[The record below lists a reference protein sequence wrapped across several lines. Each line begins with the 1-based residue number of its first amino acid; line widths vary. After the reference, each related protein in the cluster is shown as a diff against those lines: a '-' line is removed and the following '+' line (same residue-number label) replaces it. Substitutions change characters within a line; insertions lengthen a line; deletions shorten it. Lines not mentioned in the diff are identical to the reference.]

1 MNLHTQTLHLL
12 QQTTEYIANH
22 HQQAYLVGGSLR
34 NILLETPGIDW
45 DIAITGDAPSLARQL
60 ANKFGGHY
68 AHFHDKAHRVI
79 VPLTSTSTQ
88 DKQTPNPHKEF
99 ILDIAHLKGDIIEQ
113 DLRKRDFTINAIA
126 APLANVSQ
134 HLQTGEALHLID
146 PLHGL
151 ADLQAHRLKA
161 VDSDVFRHD
170 PLRMLR
176 AVRFMARYHLSIDPW
191 TEGLLIRDS
200 SLLLQVAPERIHDEL
215 YAILE
220 PRGATDQLHFLDA
233 HGLLTTLMPEFI
245 PARGMLQ
252 PRPHYWDV
260 LEHSLQTVGT
270 LEQLS
275 TLLQQTPDAIQQ
287 SPLESQAHGYLAHI
301 QQLLQEAEQQHI
313 FSRATLTTPRMKL
326 AALLH
331 DIGKPPT
338 YSEDAEGHI
347 HFYAHP
353 QVGVPLAQQV
363 MKRIHASNADRRLVQ
378 QIVAHHMRPGQLAHL
393 DAISPRAIRRYFV
406 DLGTTGIIV
415 ALLSLADH
423 LATTGPLFGTSE
435 NNADTTISSWEQH
448 LATVHLFL
456 NQYIQHRENILP
468 PQLISA
474 DELMRRLNLKPG
486 PHIGRLLE
494 AIAEAQAEG
503 AISSRDEAFWLA
515 EEKLN
520 QLNTS

>member
-1 MNLHTQTLHLL
+1 MHTQTLHLL
-12 QQTTEYIANH
+12 QQTTEYIASQ

-34 NILLETPGIDW
+34 NILLGKPGIDW
-45 DIAITGDAPSLARQL
+45 DIAISGDAPSLARQL

-68 AHFHDKAHRVI
+68 AHLHDKAQRVI
-79 VPLTSTSTQ
+79 IPLTSTSTK

-99 ILDIAHLKGDIIEQ
+99 ILDIAHLNGDTIEQ

-126 APLANVSQ
+126 APLANVLQ
-134 HLQTGEALHLID
+134 HLQTGEPLHLID

-176 AVRFMARYHLSIDPW
+176 AVRFMARYHLSSDPW

-220 PRGATDQLHFLDA
+220 FQGAIEQLHFLDA

-245 PARGMLQ
+245 PARGMPQ

-270 LEQLS
+270 LEQLAM
-275 TLLQQTPDAIQQ
+275 LLQQTPDEIQQ
-287 SPLESQAHGYLAHI
+287 SPQESKAHGYLARI

-313 FSRATLTTPRMKL
+313 FSRAMLTTPRMKL

-347 HFYAHP
+347 HFYGHP
-353 QVGVPLAQQV
+353 QAGVPFAQQV

-378 QIVAHHMRPGQLAHL
+378 QVVAHHMRPGQLAQL

-406 DLGTTGIIV
+406 DLGTTGITV

-423 LATTGPLFGTSE
+423 LATVGPLFGSSG
-435 NNADTTISSWEQH
+435 NNAATIISSWEQH
-448 LATVHLFL
+448 LATVHLLL

-494 AIAEAQAEG
+494 AIAEAQADG
-503 AISSRDEAFWLA
+503 SISSREEAFWLA
-515 EEKLN
+515 EEKLH